1 MELMKLQSDHKP
13 GNCRAAL
20 AGIVRFYET
29 LAPDTLDQ
37 LAGLYAADARFKDPF
52 NDVVGIAAITG
63 IFQHMF
69 TTVEAP
75 RFEVTTRLLTGRE
88 AMLGWDFHLR
98 LRGRPV
104 VIHGVTH
111 LSFDTDGLVCLHR
124 DYWDPAEE
132 LYERLPIIGALMRWL
147 KKRLASPGDKKS
159 GAGGISRTKAQ
170 D

>member
-1 MELMKLQSDHKP
+1 MELMKLQSEHHT
-13 GNCRAAL
+13 GNCRLAL

-52 NDVVGIAAITG
+52 NDVVGLAAIAG
-63 IFQHMF
+63 IFRHMF
-69 TTVEAP
+69 DTVEAP

-104 VIHGVTH
+104 VVRGVTH

-147 KKRLASPGDKKS
+147 KKRLASPGV
-159 GAGGISRTKAQ
+159 G
-170 D
+170 

>member
-63 IFQHMF
+63 IFRHMF

-111 LSFDTDGLVCLHR
+111 LSFDTDGPVCLHR
-124 DYWDPAEE
+124 ATGTRPRALRTPASSGADALAEE
-132 LYERLPIIGALMRWL
+132 
-147 KKRLASPGDKKS
+147 RLASLGWGD
-159 GAGGISRTKAQ
+159 GGVGTVDQ
-170 D
+170 

>member
-13 GNCRAAL
+13 GNCRVAL
-20 AGIVRFYET
+20 AGVVRFYET

-37 LAGLYAADARFKDPF
+37 LSGLYAADARFTDPF

-111 LSFDTDGLVCLHR
+111 LCFDTDGLVCLHR

-147 KKRLASPGDKKS
+147 KKRLASPGV
-159 GAGGISRTKAQ
+159 G
-170 D
+170 

>member
-13 GNCRAAL
+13 GNCRVAL
-20 AGIVRFYET
+20 AGVVRFYET

-37 LAGLYAADARFKDPF
+37 LSGLYAADARFKDPF

-104 VIHGVTH
+104 VVRGVTH

-132 LYERLPIIGALMRWL
+132 LYERLPIIGALMRRL
-147 KKRLASPGDKKS
+147 KKRLASPGV
-159 GAGGISRTKAQ
+159 G
-170 D
+170 

>member
-1 MELMKLQSDHKP
+1 MELMKLQSDHNP

-20 AGIVRFYET
+20 AGVVRFYET

-63 IFQHMF
+63 IFRHMF

-132 LYERLPIIGALMRWL
+132 LYEHLPLLGSLMRWL
-147 KKRLASPGDKKS
+147 KKRLASPGV
-159 GAGGISRTKAQ
+159 G
-170 D
+170 

>member
-13 GNCRAAL
+13 GNCRVAL
-20 AGIVRFYET
+20 AGVVRFYET

-37 LAGLYAADARFKDPF
+37 LSGLYAADARFKDPF

-63 IFQHMF
+63 IFRHMF

-104 VIHGVTH
+104 VIRGVTH
-111 LSFDTDGLVCLHR
+111 HSFDTDGLVCLHR
-124 DYWDPAEE
+124 DYWDAAEE
-132 LYERLPIIGALMRWL
+132 LYEKLPVVGALMRWL
-147 KKRLASPGDKKS
+147 KRRANS
-159 GAGGISRTKAQ
+159 
-170 D
+170 

>member
-1 MELMKLQSDHKP
+1 MELMKLQSDHNP

-20 AGIVRFYET
+20 AGVVRFYET
-29 LAPDTLDQ
+29 LAPETLDQ
-37 LAGLYAADARFKDPF
+37 LPGLYAADARFKDPF
-52 NDVVGIAAITG
+52 NDVVGIAAIAG
-63 IFQHMF
+63 IFKHMF
-69 TTVEAP
+69 ETVEAP

-147 KKRLASPGDKKS
+147 KKRLASPGV
-159 GAGGISRTKAQ
+159 G
-170 D
+170 

>member
-29 LAPDTLDQ
+29 LAPVTLDQ

-63 IFQHMF
+63 IFRHMF

-147 KKRLASPGDKKS
+147 KKRLASPGV
-159 GAGGISRTKAQ
+159 G
-170 D
+170 

>member
-63 IFQHMF
+63 IFRHMF

-132 LYERLPIIGALMRWL
+132 LYEHLPLLGSLMRWL
-147 KKRLASPGDKKS
+147 KKRLASPGV
-159 GAGGISRTKAQ
+159 G
-170 D
+170 

>member
-52 NDVVGIAAITG
+52 NDVVGIAAIAG
-63 IFQHMF
+63 IFKHMF

-132 LYERLPIIGALMRWL
+132 LYEHLPLLGSLMRWL
-147 KKRLASPGDKKS
+147 KKRLASPGV
-159 GAGGISRTKAQ
+159 G
-170 D
+170 

>member
-75 RFEVTTRLLTGRE
+75 RFEVTNRLLTGRE

-147 KKRLASPGDKKS
+147 KKRLASPGV
-159 GAGGISRTKAQ
+159 G
-170 D
+170 

>member
-13 GNCRAAL
+13 GNCRVAL
-20 AGIVRFYET
+20 AGVVRFYET

-37 LAGLYAADARFKDPF
+37 LSGLYAADARFKDPF

-63 IFQHMF
+63 IFRHMF

-104 VIHGVTH
+104 VIRGVTH

-124 DYWDPAEE
+124 DYWDAAEE
-132 LYERLPIIGALMRWL
+132 LYMTLPVIGWLMR
-147 KKRLASPGDKKS
+147 RLRKALS
-159 GAGGISRTKAQ
+159 AG
-170 D
+170 

>member
-37 LAGLYAADARFKDPF
+37 LDGLYAADARFKDPF

-63 IFQHMF
+63 IFRHMF

-111 LSFDTDGLVCLHR
+111 LSFDIDGLVCLHR

-147 KKRLASPGDKKS
+147 KKRLASPGV
-159 GAGGISRTKAQ
+159 G
-170 D
+170 

>member
-63 IFQHMF
+63 IFRHMF

-98 LRGRPV
+98 PRGRPV
-104 VIHGVTH
+104 VIRGVTH

-132 LYERLPIIGALMRWL
+132 LYERLPIIGSLMRWL
-147 KKRLASPGDKKS
+147 KKRLASPGV
-159 GAGGISRTKAQ
+159 G
-170 D
+170 

>member
-1 MELMKLQSDHKP
+1 MTPLTNPDP
-13 GNCRAAL
+13 NGDYPAAVER
-20 AGIVRFYET
+20 IVQMFET
-29 LAPDTLDQ
+29 LSPASVEQ
-37 LAGLYAADARFKDPF
+37 LAAIYTPHARFKDPF

-63 IFQHMF
+63 IFRHMF

-132 LYERLPIIGALMRWL
+132 LYERLPLIGALMRWL
-147 KKRLASPGDKKS
+147 KKRLASPGV
-159 GAGGISRTKAQ
+159 G
-170 D
+170 

>member
-63 IFQHMF
+63 IFRHMF

-124 DYWDPAEE
+124 DYWDAAEE

-147 KKRLASPGDKKS
+147 KKRLASPGV
-159 GAGGISRTKAQ
+159 G
-170 D
+170 